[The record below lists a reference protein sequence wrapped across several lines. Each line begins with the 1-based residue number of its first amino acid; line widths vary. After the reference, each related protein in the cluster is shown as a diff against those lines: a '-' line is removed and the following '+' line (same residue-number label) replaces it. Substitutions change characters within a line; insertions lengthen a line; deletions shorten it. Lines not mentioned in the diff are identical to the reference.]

1 MNLKNA
7 FCEYAKENI
16 DEYEKGELLH
26 EESEKI
32 AEHLK
37 ICFSCRRFFK
47 EFKKLKDLYPDFEKS
62 FPYPQ
67 NLEEKLKKSV
77 KELEKIT
84 SV

>member
-1 MNLKNA
+1 MNLKNT

-16 DEYEKGELLH
+16 DEYEKGELLRK
-26 EESEKI
+26 ESEKI
-32 AEHLK
+32 AKHLK
-37 ICFSCRRFFK
+37 ICVECRRFFK
-47 EFKKLKDLYPDFEKS
+47 EFGNLKNLYPDFEKS
-62 FPYPQ
+62 FSYPQ